1 MTQLR
6 KNIGYSGISQFLYT
20 VLAFILVPFAA
31 RYLDKQEY
39 GIYSLAAAIGFF
51 ISLLSDFG
59 LTTLMT
65 RQVSRNKM
73 IAPAFFAETI
83 GLRFYLII
91 FSLLVFV
98 PYLLLSHLNAVSLQ
112 AVIIFVMASLLG
124 SFSQSTFG
132 IFRGFEK
139 MQFESVSV
147 FIEKALSVA
156 LGIIILLIGGDVRAF
171 LISFL
176 IAGLLRL
183 FYSLWVVHKRFF
195 PIKVSFHFKRSRV
208 LWLNATPFGISV
220 FLAVCYNYV
229 DILMLSAMK
238 SFEDVAIYSA
248 GHRLL
253 TLTSVVPALLVNAF
267 FPKLA
272 VYHQDPP
279 KLSHYFFKGCKLLFL
294 FSLPMI
300 PFILLF
306 ADPIVAIV
314 FGSTFSGSVWVVQ
327 VLAFAAFA
335 QMLNTF
341 FVPLFVSVNR
351 QKKIVFFQLGGLLMN
366 IVLNAALI
374 PHYTY
379 KGATIATVATEATIL
394 LLILHHVHA
403 HIFSLD
409 QILGRAARSLGKICA
424 AVLAM
429 LMVALAFKQ
438 VVDSF
443 WLNALVSVIAYGLA
457 LQISG
462 SLDFIRLFKWMLK
475 WD

>member
-1 MTQLR
+1 MSQLR
-6 KNIGYSGISQFLYT
+6 KNISYSGISQFLYT

-83 GLRFYLII
+83 GLRFFLII

-98 PYLLLSHLNAVSLQ
+98 PYLLLSHLNAVGLQ
-112 AVIIFVMASLLG
+112 SVIIFVVASLLG

-139 MQFESVSV
+139 MQFESISV

-156 LGIIILLIGGDVRAF
+156 LGIMILLIGGDVRAF
-171 LISFL
+171 LLSFL
-176 IAGLLRL
+176 FAGLIRL
-183 FYSLWVVHKRFF
+183 FYSYWVVHKRFF
-195 PIKVSFHFKRSRV
+195 PITVSFHWRRSWI
-208 LWLNATPFGISV
+208 LWAKATPFGISI
-220 FLAVCYNYV
+220 FLAVCYNYIDV
-229 DILMLSAMK
+229 LMLSAMK
-238 SFEDVAIYSA
+238 TFEDVAIYSA

-253 TLTSVVPALLVNAF
+253 TLTGVMPTLLVNAF

-272 VYHQDPP
+272 IYHQDPP
-279 KLSHYFFKGCKLLFL
+279 KLSHYFFKGCKLLLL

-300 PFILLF
+300 PFINLF
-306 ADPIVAIV
+306 AKPIVAIV

-351 QKKIVFFQLGGLLMN
+351 QKKIVFFQLGGLMMN
-366 IVLNAALI
+366 ILLNAALI
-374 PHYTY
+374 PHFTY

-394 LLILHHVHA
+394 LLIVHHVHV
-403 HIFSLD
+403 HIFNLKE
-409 QILGRAARSLGKICA
+409 ILGRAARALYKICA
-424 AVLAM
+424 AVLVMA
-429 LMVALAFKQ
+429 LVALAFRQ
-438 VVDSF
+438 VIDSF
-443 WLNALVSVIAYGLA
+443 WLNAFVSIMAYGLA
-457 LQISG
+457 LQFSR
-462 SLDFIRLFKWMLK
+462 SMDFIQLFKWALK
-475 WD
+475 WN